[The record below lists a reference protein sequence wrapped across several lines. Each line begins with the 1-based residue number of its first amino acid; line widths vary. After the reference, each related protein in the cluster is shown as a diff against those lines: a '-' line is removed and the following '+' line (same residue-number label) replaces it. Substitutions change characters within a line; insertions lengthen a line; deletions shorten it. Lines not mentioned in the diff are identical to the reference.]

1 MLDSLF
7 MIGGGMGFIG
17 LLALVDPV
25 LVGWRSRRDALFVLA
40 IATVLLTAAW
50 SARFL

>member
-7 MIGGGMGFIG
+7 MIGGGMGFLG
-17 LLALVDPV
+17 LLALVDPI
-25 LVGWRSRRDALFVLA
+25 LVGWRSRRDAIVVLA
-40 IATVLLTAAW
+40 VATVLLAAAW

>member
-7 MIGGGMGFIG
+7 MIGGGIGFLG
-17 LLALVDPV
+17 LLALVDPI
-25 LVGWRSRRDALFVLA
+25 LVGWRSRRDAVIMLA
-40 IATVLLTAAW
+40 LASVLLAAAW

>member
-7 MIGGGMGFIG
+7 MIGGGLAFVG
-17 LLALVDPV
+17 LLALVNPV
-25 LVGWRSRRDALFVLA
+25 LVGWRSRRDALFALA
-40 IATVLLTAAW
+40 VATVLLTAAW